1 MIPKNPRQE
10 DLRYLDFI
18 RSQRCLCEGRKCIG
32 RITPHH
38 IISRGAWGS
47 DCRSIPLC
55 LYHHMETE
63 QRGLAYMEK
72 TYNFNALDEIIKL
85 LSEYLKEKNDG
96 YEKDKR

>member
-1 MIPKNPRQE
+1 
-10 DLRYLDFI
+10 
-18 RSQRCLCEGRKCIG
+18 
-32 RITPHH
+32 
-38 IISRGAWGS
+38 
-47 DCRSIPLC
+47 
-55 LYHHMETE
+55 METE